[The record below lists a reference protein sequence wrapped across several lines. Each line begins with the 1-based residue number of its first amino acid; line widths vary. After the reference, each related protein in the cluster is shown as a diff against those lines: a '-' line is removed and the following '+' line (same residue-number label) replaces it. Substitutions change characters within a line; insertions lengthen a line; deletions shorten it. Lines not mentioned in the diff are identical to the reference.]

1 VDRAKRQIASGD
13 WKGYLYESLFG
24 LYASIPVDWHI
35 KDEAEAKRYFQL
47 FTSMTGANPQ
57 PEVASIFGYADA
69 VIETPSAVY
78 VFEFKYRKS
87 AKAAIRQ
94 IRERDY
100 AAKWAGGPRPVTL
113 IGINFNPKK
122 RNIDMPLV
130 EPF

>member
-1 VDRAKRQIASGD
+1 
-13 WKGYLYESLFG
+13 
-24 LYASIPVDWHI
+24 
-35 KDEAEAKRYFQL
+35 
-47 FTSMTGANPQ
+47 MTGANPQ

-78 VFEFKYRKS
+78 VLEFKYRKS

-100 AAKWAGGPRPVTL
+100 AAKWAGGSRPVTL

-122 RNIDMPLV
+122 RNIDMPIV
-130 EPF
+130 EAL